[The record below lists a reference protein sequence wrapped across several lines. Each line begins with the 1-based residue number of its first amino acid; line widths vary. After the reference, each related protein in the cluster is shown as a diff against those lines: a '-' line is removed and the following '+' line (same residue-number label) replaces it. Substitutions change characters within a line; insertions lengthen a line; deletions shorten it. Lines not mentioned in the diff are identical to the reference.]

1 MTLQVSYMG
10 TKRNIAS
17 SVASVIAE
25 APPGPMLDLF
35 SGICAIASAVAPS
48 RQIWCND
55 IQLFAA
61 TLGKAFFTSPILP
74 CTPDYAADTVRLLV
88 ADNRLA
94 LQQRFGAEL
103 RREEEALLSGHAGLI
118 GSLEYTMPNVATCNQ
133 LEHERQ
139 HLAVHP
145 LEFPYRLFSITYS
158 GSYLGLHQCIQIDS
172 IRHAID
178 ILYHQE
184 IVDENQRRWLCLAL
198 CQAMSKV
205 ATTTGHFAQYL
216 RIKEKTCRRFVA
228 QRRRSVWREW
238 LKALFEISPLGTR
251 AWRSKNRVFVMDAKT
266 LLPSLSND
274 IERPAVI
281 YADPPYTEDQY
292 SRYYHLY
299 ETLLLY
305 DYPESIAIGRY
316 RPNRFR
322 SPYSV
327 KTQVATGMESLVSD
341 CAKLG
346 SRLVL
351 SYPERGLLPNSRH
364 HILSLLK
371 KYYGSITSVVSF
383 DHFHSTLGGSK
394 GPEKN
399 RVKELLFSAG

>member
-1 MTLQVSYMG
+1 MG
-10 TKRNIAS
+10 TKRDVAS
-17 SVASVIAE
+17 CVASVIAD

-35 SGICAIASAVAPS
+35 SGVCAIASAVAPS

-61 TLGKAFFTSPILP
+61 TVGKAFFTSPILP
-74 CTPDYAADTVRLLV
+74 CTPDYAAETVHASFSHNCRTLYK
-88 ADNRLA
+88 
-94 LQQRFGAEL
+94 RFGAEL

-118 GSLEYTMPNVATCNQ
+118 SSLEYTMPNVSTCKQ
-133 LEHERQ
+133 LDQEREL
-139 HLAVHP
+139 LAQLP

-158 GSYLGLHQCIQIDS
+158 GSYLGLHQCIQVDS
-172 IRHAID
+172 IRYAVD
-178 ILYHQE
+178 NLYHHK
-184 IVDENQRRWLCLAL
+184 ILDENQHLWLCLAL

-205 ATTTGHFAQYL
+205 ATTTGHFAQYM
-216 RIKEKTCRRFVA
+216 RIKEKTSKRFVA
-228 QRRRSVWREW
+228 QRRRSVWLEW
-238 LKALFEISPLGTR
+238 LKALFEITPLGTR
-251 AWRSKNRVFVMDAKT
+251 AWRSKNRVFMKDATT
-266 LLPSLSND
+266 LLPFLRND

-281 YADPPYTEDQY
+281 YADPPYTSDQY

-305 DYPESIAIGRY
+305 DYPESIATGRY
-316 RPNRFR
+316 RPDRFR
-322 SPYSV
+322 SPYSL
-327 KTQVATGMESLVSD
+327 KTQVATAMESLVSD

-351 SYPERGLLPNSRH
+351 SYPEHGLLPNSRQY
-364 HILSLLK
+364 ILSLLK
-371 KYYGSITSVVSF
+371 RYYGSVASVVSF

-394 GPEKN
+394 GQEKN